1 MLDAIDGGGKG
12 TVINAWKEYITSLG
26 NPIFDLKDYWE
37 QNKQY
42 PEINELRSY
51 DFVFTAEPTYAGIGQ
66 VIREELIRTGTDY
79 SPEAVAQAYSL
90 DRLVLY
96 KKIILPLL
104 AQDKFIIQDRGFS
117 TSLAYQNAQTPELTF
132 EKLLAMPGNALALK
146 NRPDYLI
153 LLTTEPEEAMR
164 RLDARGDK
172 KDNVIFENLD
182 FQKKTAATFMSPG
195 YQEIFTQAGTK
206 IIYLST
212 MGEIDII
219 KQKAKDLLASIIKND
234 LKDSMI

>member
-12 TVINAWKEYITSLG
+12 TVIEAWKDYITSQG
-26 NPIFDLKDYWE
+26 NPLFDLKNYWQ
-37 QNKQY
+37 QNNKY
-42 PEINELRSY
+42 PAIEEFRSY
-51 DFVFTAEPTYAGIGQ
+51 DFIFTAEPTYVGIGQ
-66 VIREELIRTGTDY
+66 TIREELIRTGTIY
-79 SPEAVAQAYSL
+79 PPEAIAQAYSL

-96 KKIILPLL
+96 EKIILPCL

-117 TSLAYQNAQTPELTF
+117 TSLAYQNAQNKKLTF
-132 EKLLAMPGNALALK
+132 EKLLSLPGNSLALK

-172 KDNVIFENLD
+172 KDNVVFENLD

-234 LKDSMI
+234 LKDSKI